1 MARELTWW
9 LAAVLAACGVI
20 TVSYVP
26 PRGTAPVAVP
36 RHRQPQPSAV
46 RLRAQALADEW
57 RAADLVLR
65 LARYRRQL
73 EPELARRRESD
84 QPGPALIVEAP
95 DSLGA
100 RAREVVR
107 SAIDTVWRELGLG
120 VSKVG
125 VGVVVDFWR
134 TRSTNT
140 DDTPK
145 ARIGSG
151 GHLLPDSTDR
161 TTCVVLIPAWHWTGS
176 LQTSSGRGR
185 NHQVED
191 WVEAGLGPCA
201 FLAAWGAPGPSVQ
214 RWLARRNYDLAAYP
228 SWDRDREWSTQSQW
242 MSVRFASVWFAT
254 EAQAAPTWWW
264 PGVYGH
270 PIAAIGCL
278 AGRLTSCRT
287 AVLSDSVPRLLS
299 DDRGWWVRNER
310 LVLGYR
316 YLGDV
321 AREVGHER
329 FLRFWNSPEP
339 VDTALATA
347 LKMPVGEWTE
357 RWERRFVP
365 RLPLGAAPPAA
376 AAALGLLLGAAVVG
390 LVACGATRR
399 QVR

>member
-1 MARELTWW
+1 MARELKWW

-36 RHRQPQPSAV
+36 RHRQPQPTAV

-57 RAADLVLR
+57 RTADLVLR

-140 DDTPK
+140 DDTPR

-176 LQTSSGRGR
+176 LQTSGGR

-201 FLAAWGAPGPSVQ
+201 FLAAWGAPGPSVPSQ
-214 RWLARRNYDLAAYP
+214 TPTRPVTRAY
-228 SWDRDREWSTQSQW
+228 
-242 MSVRFASVWFAT
+242 ASA
-254 EAQAAPTWWW
+254 AQAP
-264 PGVYGH
+264 
-270 PIAAIGCL
+270 
-278 AGRLTSCRT
+278 
-287 AVLSDSVPRLLS
+287 
-299 DDRGWWVRNER
+299 DR
-310 LVLGYR
+310 
-316 YLGDV
+316 
-321 AREVGHER
+321 
-329 FLRFWNSPEP
+329 SS
-339 VDTALATA
+339 
-347 LKMPVGEWTE
+347 
-357 RWERRFVP
+357 
-365 RLPLGAAPPAA
+365 
-376 AAALGLLLGAAVVG
+376 
-390 LVACGATRR
+390 ATRWCSSPSSR
-399 QVR
+399 IAP